1 MKWLMRMLRLSDPD
15 PVERVDEAAQ
25 ARAEAAHRRKATE
38 EVLRVREHIIII
50 NHIAYDIGRA
60 YSLTT
65 GKAPR

>member
-1 MKWLMRMLRLSDPD
+1 MKWLRKIISRLNPD
-15 PVERVDEAAQ
+15 PVERADEAAA
-25 ARAEAAHRRKATE
+25 AREEAERRRRVAE
-38 EVLRVREHIIII
+38 EALRVRHHIIII